1 MRKLKFRRK
10 NLRGE
15 WIYTKLF
22 GEKFGFGEVADLY
35 VNFCFDNDY
44 STLSQLVGV
53 DKNGREVYEGDSVVD
68 EWGNEY
74 EASFAPVPE
83 LFSKCELKE
92 TDHEED

>member
-15 WIYTKLF
+15 WIYTELF
-22 GEKFGFGEVADLY
+22 GEKFGFSEVADLY

-53 DKNGREVYEGDSVVD
+53 DANKKEVYEGDKVQRLETGAVFRA
-68 EWGNEY
+68 N
-74 EASFAPVPE
+74 
-83 LFSKCELKE
+83 FSDYDGILDGEIVKV
-92 TDHEED
+92 